1 MRKSLAIASIA
12 AIGGCSLIAAS
23 AAKPPLMVL
32 AYKSSSFAADYD
44 SITDKELIS
53 GKWRGVLNDEGVEL
67 SLNKNGSLKAV
78 YNHKKENGKWDLK
91 EDQDRLEI
99 KISDKKYT
107 FTYDRTQDA
116 ILYDGN
122 YVFKRLSDI
131 AEDDNNAEVRI
142 DSVSS
147 EFLGKWK
154 AVNIEN
160 TKGEIS
166 VYPDVLKTTTVTLEI
181 TEKKIGKDSVT
192 ESDAGKVK
200 VKGSKLSMDLKI
212 HGDTDKSTISG
223 ISSTFTMGAI
233 TFQIA
238 NPIESSI
245 IETGK
250 RSDGKVFILENGM
263 LSMTLTDGENRTT
276 LYMTKEA
283 EE

>member
-44 SITDKELIS
+44 SITDNELIS
-53 GKWRGVLNDEGVEL
+53 GKWRGVLNDDGVEL
-67 SLNKNGSLKAV
+67 SLNKDGSLKAV

-99 KISDKKYT
+99 EIGNKKYT
-107 FTYDRTQDA
+107 FTYDRAQDA

-122 YVFKRLSDI
+122 YIFKRLSDI

-142 DSVSS
+142 DAVSG

>member
-44 SITDKELIS
+44 SITNKELIS

-67 SLNKNGSLKAV
+67 SLNNDGSLKAV

-99 KISDKKYT
+99 EIGDKKYT

-122 YVFKRLSDI
+122 YIFKRLSDI

-142 DSVSS
+142 DAVSS

-181 TEKKIGKDSVT
+181 TDKKTEKTSMPSEKT
-192 ESDAGKVK
+192 EDG
-200 VKGSKLSMDLKI
+200 LSMDLKI

-223 ISSTFTMGAI
+223 INSTFTMGAI

-250 RSDGKVFILENGM
+250 RSDGKVFLLENGM
-263 LSMTLTDGENRTT
+263 LSMTLTDGENKTT
-276 LYMTKEA
+276 LYMMKEP

>member
-44 SITDKELIS
+44 SITDKELIP

-67 SLNKNGSLKAV
+67 SLNKNGSLKAI

-99 KISDKKYT
+99 EIGDKKYT

-122 YVFKRLSDI
+122 YAFKRLSDI

-142 DSVSS
+142 DAVSS

-166 VYPDVLKTTTVTLEI
+166 VYPDVLKTTTVTLGI
-181 TEKKIGKDSVT
+181 TNKKTEKTSMPSGNT
-192 ESDAGKVK
+192 EDG
-200 VKGSKLSMDLKI
+200 LSMDLKI

-250 RSDGKVFILENGM
+250 RSDGKVFLLENGM
-263 LSMTLTDGENRTT
+263 LSMTLTDGENKTT
-276 LYMTKEA
+276 LYMTKEP

>member
-1 MRKSLAIASIA
+1 MRKSLTIASIA

-44 SITDKELIS
+44 SIADTDLIS
-53 GKWRGVLNDEGVEL
+53 GRWRGVLNDEGVEL

-99 KISDKKYT
+99 EIGNKKYT
-107 FTYDRTQDA
+107 FTYDRVQDA

-122 YVFKRLSDI
+122 YIFKRLSDI

-142 DSVSS
+142 DAVSG

-166 VYPDVLKTTTVTLEI
+166 VYPDVLKATTVTLEI
-181 TEKKIGKDSVT
+181 SEKKADKTTGNR
-192 ESDAGKVK
+192 AGD
-200 VKGSKLSMDLKI
+200 LSMDLKI

>member
-67 SLNKNGSLKAV
+67 SLSKNGSLKAV
-78 YNHKKENGKWDLK
+78 YNQKKENGKWNLK
-91 EDQDRLEI
+91 EDRLEI
-99 KISDKKYT
+99 EIGDKKYT
-107 FTYDRTQDA
+107 FTYNRAQDA

-142 DSVSS
+142 DAVSS
-147 EFLGKWK
+147 EFLEKWK

-181 TEKKIGKDSVT
+181 TDKKTEKTSMSSGNT
-192 ESDAGKVK
+192 EDG
-200 VKGSKLSMDLKI
+200 LSMDLKI

-223 ISSTFTMGAI
+223 INSTFTMGAI

-250 RSDGKVFILENGM
+250 RSDGKVFLLENGM
-263 LSMTLTDGENRTT
+263 LSMTLTDGENKTT
-276 LYMTKEA
+276 LYMTKEP

>member
-44 SITDKELIS
+44 SITDKELIP

-67 SLNKNGSLKAV
+67 SLNKDGSLKAV

-99 KISDKKYT
+99 KIGDKKYT
-107 FTYDRTQDA
+107 FTYNRAQDA

-142 DSVSS
+142 DAVSS

-181 TEKKIGKDSVT
+181 SEKKADKTTGNR
-192 ESDAGKVK
+192 AGD
-200 VKGSKLSMDLKI
+200 LSMDLKI

>member
-44 SITDKELIS
+44 SIADKDLIS
-53 GKWRGVLNDEGVEL
+53 GRWRGVLNDEGVEL

-99 KISDKKYT
+99 EIGDKKYT

-122 YVFKRLSDI
+122 YIFKRLSDI

-166 VYPDVLKTTTVTLEI
+166 VYPDVLKTTTVILEI
-181 TEKKIGKDSVT
+181 SEKKADKTTGNR
-192 ESDAGKVK
+192 AGD
-200 VKGSKLSMDLKI
+200 LSMDLKI

-276 LYMTKEA
+276 LYMTKES

>member
-44 SITDKELIS
+44 SITDKELIP

-67 SLNKNGSLKAV
+67 SLNKDGSLKAV

-99 KISDKKYT
+99 KIGDKKYT
-107 FTYDRTQDA
+107 FTYNRAQDA

-142 DSVSS
+142 DAVSS

-166 VYPDVLKTTTVTLEI
+166 VYPDVLKTTTVTLGI
-181 TEKKIGKDSVT
+181 TNKKTEKTSMPSGNT
-192 ESDAGKVK
+192 EDR
-200 VKGSKLSMDLKI
+200 LSMDLKI

-223 ISSTFTMGAI
+223 INSTFTMGAL

-250 RSDGKVFILENGM
+250 RSDGKVFLLENGM
-263 LSMTLTDGENRTT
+263 LSMTLTDGENKTT
-276 LYMTKEA
+276 LYMTKEP

>member
-44 SITDKELIS
+44 SITDKELIP

-67 SLNKNGSLKAV
+67 SLNKNGDLKAV
-78 YNHKKENGKWDLK
+78 RNHKKENGKWDLK
-91 EDQDRLEI
+91 EDRLEI
-99 KISDKKYT
+99 EIGNKKYT

-142 DSVSS
+142 DAVSS

-154 AVNIEN
+154 TVNIEN

-181 TEKKIGKDSVT
+181 TDKKTEKTSMPSGNT
-192 ESDAGKVK
+192 EDG
-200 VKGSKLSMDLKI
+200 LSMDLKI

-250 RSDGKVFILENGM
+250 RSDGKVFLLENGM
-263 LSMTLTDGENRTT
+263 LSMTLTDGENKTT
-276 LYMTKEA
+276 LYMTKEP

>member
-1 MRKSLAIASIA
+1 
-12 AIGGCSLIAAS
+12 
-23 AAKPPLMVL
+23 MVL

-44 SITDKELIS
+44 SITDKELIP

-67 SLNKNGSLKAV
+67 SLNKDGSLKAV

-99 KISDKKYT
+99 KIGDKKYT
-107 FTYDRTQDA
+107 FTYNRAQDA

-142 DSVSS
+142 DAVSS

-181 TEKKIGKDSVT
+181 SEKKADKTTGNR
-192 ESDAGKVK
+192 AGD
-200 VKGSKLSMDLKI
+200 LSMDLKI

>member
-67 SLNKNGSLKAV
+67 SLNKNGDLKAV
-78 YNHKKENGKWDLK
+78 RNHKKENGKWDLK
-91 EDQDRLEI
+91 EDRLEI
-99 KISDKKYT
+99 EIGNKKYT
-107 FTYDRTQDA
+107 FAYDRTQDA

-142 DSVSS
+142 DAVSS

-154 AVNIEN
+154 TVNIEN

-181 TEKKIGKDSVT
+181 TDKKTDKTSMSSGNT
-192 ESDAGKVK
+192 EDG
-200 VKGSKLSMDLKI
+200 LRMDLKI

-223 ISSTFTMGAI
+223 INSTFTMGAI

-250 RSDGKVFILENGM
+250 RSDGKVFLLENGM
-263 LSMTLTDGENRTT
+263 LSMTLTDGENKTT
-276 LYMTKEA
+276 LYMTKEP

>member
-44 SITDKELIS
+44 SIADKDLIS
-53 GKWRGVLNDEGVEL
+53 GRWRGVLNDEGVEL

-91 EDQDRLEI
+91 EDHLEMEI
-99 KISDKKYT
+99 GNKKYT
-107 FTYDRTQDA
+107 FTYDRAQDA

-142 DSVSS
+142 DAVSG

-154 AVNIEN
+154 AVNLEN

-166 VYPDVLKTTTVTLEI
+166 VYPDVLKATTVTLEI
-181 TEKKIGKDSVT
+181 TDKKTEKTSMSSENT
-192 ESDAGKVK
+192 EDG
-200 VKGSKLSMDLKI
+200 LSMDLKI

-223 ISSTFTMGAI
+223 INSTFTMGAI

-250 RSDGKVFILENGM
+250 RSDGKVFLLENGM
-263 LSMTLTDGENRTT
+263 LSMTLTDGENKTT
-276 LYMTKEA
+276 LYMTKEP

>member
-44 SITDKELIS
+44 SIADKDLIS
-53 GKWRGVLNDEGVEL
+53 GRWRGVLNDEGVEL

-91 EDQDRLEI
+91 EDRLEI
-99 KISDKKYT
+99 KIGDKKYT
-107 FTYDRTQDA
+107 FTYDRKQDA

-142 DSVSS
+142 DAVSS

-192 ESDAGKVK
+192 ESDAG
-200 VKGSKLSMDLKI
+200 SKLSMDLKI

-223 ISSTFTMGAI
+223 ISSTFTMGAV

-250 RSDGKVFILENGM
+250 RSDGKVFMLENGM

-276 LYMTKEA
+276 LYMTKEL

>member
-1 MRKSLAIASIA
+1 MRKSLTIASIA

-44 SITDKELIS
+44 SIADKDLIS
-53 GKWRGVLNDEGVEL
+53 GRWRGVLNDEGVEL

-91 EDQDRLEI
+91 EDHLEMEI
-99 KISDKKYT
+99 GNKKYT
-107 FTYDRTQDA
+107 FTYDRAQDA

-122 YVFKRLSDI
+122 YIFKRLSDI

-142 DSVSS
+142 DAVSS

>member
-99 KISDKKYT
+99 EIGDKKYT
-107 FTYDRTQDA
+107 FTYDRMQDA

-122 YVFKRLSDI
+122 YIFKRLSDI

-142 DSVSS
+142 DAVSS

-166 VYPDVLKTTTVTLEI
+166 VYPDVLKTTTVTLGI
-181 TEKKIGKDSVT
+181 TNKKTEKTSMPSGNT
-192 ESDAGKVK
+192 EDG
-200 VKGSKLSMDLKI
+200 LSMDLKI

>member
-12 AIGGCSLIAAS
+12 AIGGCSLIADS

-99 KISDKKYT
+99 EIGDKKYT
-107 FTYDRTQDA
+107 FTYDRMQDA

-122 YVFKRLSDI
+122 YIFKRLSDI

-142 DSVSS
+142 DAVSS

-154 AVNIEN
+154 TVNIEN

-181 TEKKIGKDSVT
+181 TDKKAEKTSMSSENT
-192 ESDAGKVK
+192 EDG
-200 VKGSKLSMDLKI
+200 LSMDLKI

>member
-44 SITDKELIS
+44 SITDKELIP

-67 SLNKNGSLKAV
+67 SLNKDGSLKAV

-99 KISDKKYT
+99 KIGDKKYT
-107 FTYDRTQDA
+107 FTYNRAQDA

-142 DSVSS
+142 DAVSS

-166 VYPDVLKTTTVTLEI
+166 VYPDVLKTTTVTLGI
-181 TEKKIGKDSVT
+181 TNKKTEKTSMSSGNT
-192 ESDAGKVK
+192 EDG
-200 VKGSKLSMDLKI
+200 LSMDLKI

-223 ISSTFTMGAI
+223 INSTFTMGAL

-250 RSDGKVFILENGM
+250 RSDGKVFLLENGM
-263 LSMTLTDGENRTT
+263 LSMTLTDGENKTT
-276 LYMTKEA
+276 LYMTKEP

>member
-67 SLNKNGSLKAV
+67 SLNKDGSLKAV
-78 YNHKKENGKWDLK
+78 HNHKKENGKWDLK
-91 EDQDRLEI
+91 EDKDRLEI
-99 KISDKKYT
+99 EIGDKKYT
-107 FTYDRTQDA
+107 FTYNRAQDA

-122 YVFKRLSDI
+122 YIFKRLSDI

-142 DSVSS
+142 DAVSG

-166 VYPDVLKTTTVTLEI
+166 VYPDALKTTTVTLEI
-181 TEKKIGKDSVT
+181 TDKNTEKTSMSSENT
-192 ESDAGKVK
+192 EDG
-200 VKGSKLSMDLKI
+200 LSMDLKI

-223 ISSTFTMGAI
+223 INSTFTMGAI

-250 RSDGKVFILENGM
+250 RSDGKVFLLENGM
-263 LSMTLTDGENRTT
+263 LSMTLTDGENKTT
-276 LYMTKEA
+276 LYMTKEP

>member
-53 GKWRGVLNDEGVEL
+53 GKWRGVLNNEGVEL
-67 SLNKNGSLKAV
+67 SLNKDGNLKAV

-91 EDQDRLEI
+91 EDQDRLKIEI
-99 KISDKKYT
+99 GDKKYT
-107 FTYDRTQDA
+107 FTYDRVQDA

-122 YVFKRLSDI
+122 YIFKRLSDI

-142 DSVSS
+142 DAVSS
-147 EFLGKWK
+147 EFLGKWN

-181 TEKKIGKDSVT
+181 SEKKADKTTGNR
-192 ESDAGKVK
+192 AGD
-200 VKGSKLSMDLKI
+200 LSMDLKI

-250 RSDGKVFILENGM
+250 RSDGKVFLLENGM
-263 LSMTLTDGENRTT
+263 LSMTLTDGENKTT
-276 LYMTKEA
+276 LYMTKEP

>member
-44 SITDKELIS
+44 SIADKDLIS
-53 GKWRGVLNDEGVEL
+53 GRWRGVLNDEGVEL
-67 SLNKNGSLKAV
+67 SLNKDGSLKAV
-78 YNHKKENGKWDLK
+78 HNHKKENGKWDLK
-91 EDQDRLEI
+91 EDKDRLEI
-99 KISDKKYT
+99 EIGDKKYT
-107 FTYDRTQDA
+107 FTYNRAQDA

-122 YVFKRLSDI
+122 YIFKRLSDI

-142 DSVSS
+142 DAVSG

-181 TEKKIGKDSVT
+181 SEKKADKTTGNR
-192 ESDAGKVK
+192 AGD
-200 VKGSKLSMDLKI
+200 LSMDLKI

>member
-44 SITDKELIS
+44 SITDKELIP

-67 SLNKNGSLKAV
+67 SLNKDGSLKAV

-91 EDQDRLEI
+91 EEQDRLEI
-99 KISDKKYT
+99 KIGDKKYT
-107 FTYDRTQDA
+107 FTYNRAQDA

-142 DSVSS
+142 DAVSS

-166 VYPDVLKTTTVTLEI
+166 VYPDVLKTTTVTLGI
-181 TEKKIGKDSVT
+181 TNKKTEKTSMPSGNT
-192 ESDAGKVK
+192 EDG
-200 VKGSKLSMDLKI
+200 LSMDLKI

-223 ISSTFTMGAI
+223 INSTFTMGAL

-250 RSDGKVFILENGM
+250 RSDGKVFLLENGM
-263 LSMTLTDGENRTT
+263 LSMTLTDGENKTT
-276 LYMTKEA
+276 LYMTKEP

>member
-44 SITDKELIS
+44 SIADKDLIS
-53 GKWRGVLNDEGVEL
+53 GRWRGVLNDEGVEL

-99 KISDKKYT
+99 EIGDKKYT

-142 DSVSS
+142 DAVSS

>member
-67 SLNKNGSLKAV
+67 SLSKNGSLKAV
-78 YNHKKENGKWDLK
+78 YNHKKENGKWNLK
-91 EDQDRLEI
+91 EDRLEI
-99 KISDKKYT
+99 EIGDKKYT
-107 FTYDRTQDA
+107 FTYNRAQDA

-142 DSVSS
+142 DAVSS

-166 VYPDVLKTTTVTLEI
+166 VYPDVLKTTTVILEI

-192 ESDAGKVK
+192 ESDA
-200 VKGSKLSMDLKI
+200 GSKLSMDLKI

>member
-44 SITDKELIS
+44 SIADKDLIS
-53 GKWRGVLNDEGVEL
+53 GRWRGVLNDEGVEL

-99 KISDKKYT
+99 EIGDKKYT
-107 FTYDRTQDA
+107 FTYNRAQDA

-142 DSVSS
+142 DAVSS

>member
-67 SLNKNGSLKAV
+67 SLNKDGSLKAV

-91 EDQDRLEI
+91 EDQDRLKIEI
-99 KISDKKYT
+99 GDKKYT

-122 YVFKRLSDI
+122 YIFKRLSDI

-142 DSVSS
+142 DAVSS

-154 AVNIEN
+154 TVNIEN

-181 TEKKIGKDSVT
+181 SEKKADKTTGNR
-192 ESDAGKVK
+192 AGD
-200 VKGSKLSMDLKI
+200 LSMDLKI

>member
-44 SITDKELIS
+44 SIADKDLIS
-53 GKWRGVLNDEGVEL
+53 GRWRGVLNDEGVEL

-91 EDQDRLEI
+91 EDKDRLEI
-99 KISDKKYT
+99 KIGDKKYT
-107 FTYDRTQDA
+107 FTYDRKQDA

-131 AEDDNNAEVRI
+131 AEGDNNAEVRI
-142 DSVSS
+142 DAVSS

-181 TEKKIGKDSVT
+181 SEKKADKTTGNR
-192 ESDAGKVK
+192 AGD
-200 VKGSKLSMDLKI
+200 LSMDLKI

-250 RSDGKVFILENGM
+250 RSDGKVFMLENGM

-276 LYMTKEA
+276 LYMTKES

>member
-44 SITDKELIS
+44 SITDKELIP

-67 SLNKNGSLKAV
+67 SLNKDGSLKAV

-99 KISDKKYT
+99 KIGDKKYT
-107 FTYDRTQDA
+107 FTYNRAQDA

-142 DSVSS
+142 DAVSS

-166 VYPDVLKTTTVTLEI
+166 VYPDVLKTTTVTLGI
-181 TEKKIGKDSVT
+181 TNKKTEKTSMPSGNT
-192 ESDAGKVK
+192 EDG
-200 VKGSKLSMDLKI
+200 LSMDLKI

-223 ISSTFTMGAI
+223 INSTFTMGAL

-250 RSDGKVFILENGM
+250 RSDGKVFLLENGM
-263 LSMTLTDGENRTT
+263 LSMTLTDGENKTT
-276 LYMTKEA
+276 LYMMKEP

>member
-44 SITDKELIS
+44 NITDKELIS

-99 KISDKKYT
+99 EIGDKKYT
-107 FTYDRTQDA
+107 FTYDRKQDA

-142 DSVSS
+142 DAVSS

-192 ESDAGKVK
+192 ESDAG
-200 VKGSKLSMDLKI
+200 SKLSMDLKI

-223 ISSTFTMGAI
+223 ISSTFTMGAV

-250 RSDGKVFILENGM
+250 RSDGKVFMLENGM

-276 LYMTKEA
+276 LYMTKEL

>member
-44 SITDKELIS
+44 SIADKDLIS
-53 GKWRGVLNDEGVEL
+53 GRWRGVLNDEGVEL

-99 KISDKKYT
+99 EIGDKKYT

-122 YVFKRLSDI
+122 YIFKRLSDI

-142 DSVSS
+142 DAVSG

-181 TEKKIGKDSVT
+181 SEKKADKTTGNR
-192 ESDAGKVK
+192 AGD
-200 VKGSKLSMDLKI
+200 LSMDLKI

>member
-1 MRKSLAIASIA
+1 MRKSLAIASIT

-44 SITDKELIS
+44 SITDKELIP

-67 SLNKNGSLKAV
+67 SLNKDGSLKAV

-99 KISDKKYT
+99 KIGDKKYT
-107 FTYDRTQDA
+107 FTYNRAQDA

-142 DSVSS
+142 DAVSS

-181 TEKKIGKDSVT
+181 SEKKADKTTGNR
-192 ESDAGKVK
+192 AGD
-200 VKGSKLSMDLKI
+200 LSMDLKI

>member
-44 SITDKELIS
+44 SITDKELIP

-67 SLNKNGSLKAV
+67 SLNKDGSLKAV

-99 KISDKKYT
+99 KIGDKKYT
-107 FTYDRTQDA
+107 FTYNRAQDA

-142 DSVSS
+142 DAVSS

-154 AVNIEN
+154 AVNLEN

-166 VYPDVLKTTTVTLEI
+166 VYPDVLKATTVTLEI
-181 TEKKIGKDSVT
+181 SEKKADKTTGNR
-192 ESDAGKVK
+192 AGD
-200 VKGSKLSMDLKI
+200 LSMDLKI

-223 ISSTFTMGAI
+223 ISTTFTMGAI

>member
-44 SITDKELIS
+44 SIADKDLIS
-53 GKWRGVLNDEGVEL
+53 GRWRGVLNDEGVEL

-91 EDQDRLEI
+91 EDHLEMEI
-99 KISDKKYT
+99 GNKKYT
-107 FTYDRTQDA
+107 FTYDRAQDA

-122 YVFKRLSDI
+122 YIFKRLSDI

-142 DSVSS
+142 DAVSG

-166 VYPDVLKTTTVTLEI
+166 VYPDVLRTTTVTLEI
-181 TEKKIGKDSVT
+181 TDKKTEKTNMPSGNT
-192 ESDAGKVK
+192 EDG
-200 VKGSKLSMDLKI
+200 LSMDLKI

-223 ISSTFTMGAI
+223 INSTFTMGAI

-250 RSDGKVFILENGM
+250 RSDGKVFLLENGM
-263 LSMTLTDGENRTT
+263 LSMTLTDGENKTT
-276 LYMTKEA
+276 LYMTKEP

>member
-1 MRKSLAIASIA
+1 
-12 AIGGCSLIAAS
+12 
-23 AAKPPLMVL
+23 MVL

-44 SITDKELIS
+44 SIADKDLIS
-53 GKWRGVLNDEGVEL
+53 GRWRGVLNDEGVEL

-91 EDQDRLEI
+91 EDRLEI
-99 KISDKKYT
+99 KIGDKKYT
-107 FTYDRTQDA
+107 FTYDRKQDA

-142 DSVSS
+142 DAVSS

-166 VYPDVLKTTTVTLEI
+166 VYPDALKTTTVTLKI
-181 TEKKIGKDSVT
+181 TDKNTEKTSMSSENT
-192 ESDAGKVK
+192 EDG
-200 VKGSKLSMDLKI
+200 LSMDLKI

-263 LSMTLTDGENRTT
+263 LSMTLTDGENKTT
-276 LYMTKEA
+276 LYMTKEP

>member
-44 SITDKELIS
+44 SITDKELIP

-67 SLNKNGSLKAV
+67 SLNKDGSLKAV

-99 KISDKKYT
+99 KIGDKKYT
-107 FTYDRTQDA
+107 FTYNRAQDA

-142 DSVSS
+142 DAVSS

-166 VYPDVLKTTTVTLEI
+166 VYPDVLKTTTVTLGI
-181 TEKKIGKDSVT
+181 TNKKTEKTSMPSGNT
-192 ESDAGKVK
+192 EDG
-200 VKGSKLSMDLKI
+200 LSMDLKI

-223 ISSTFTMGAI
+223 INSAFTMGAL

-250 RSDGKVFILENGM
+250 RSDGKVFLLENGM
-263 LSMTLTDGENRTT
+263 LSMTLTDGENKTT
-276 LYMTKEA
+276 LYMTKEP

>member
-44 SITDKELIS
+44 SIADKDLIS
-53 GKWRGVLNDEGVEL
+53 GRWRGVLNDEGVEL

-99 KISDKKYT
+99 KIGDKKYT
-107 FTYDRTQDA
+107 FTYDRKQDA

-142 DSVSS
+142 DAVSS

-233 TFQIA
+233 TFQIS

>member
-32 AYKSSSFAADYD
+32 AYKSSSFATDYD

-67 SLNKNGSLKAV
+67 SLSKNGSLKAV
-78 YNHKKENGKWDLK
+78 YNHKKENGKWNLK
-91 EDQDRLEI
+91 EDRLEI
-99 KISDKKYT
+99 EIGDKKYT
-107 FTYDRTQDA
+107 FTYNRAQDA

-142 DSVSS
+142 DAVSS

-154 AVNIEN
+154 TVNIEN

-181 TEKKIGKDSVT
+181 TDKKTEKTSMSSGNT
-192 ESDAGKVK
+192 EDG
-200 VKGSKLSMDLKI
+200 LSMDLKI

-223 ISSTFTMGAI
+223 INSTFTMGAI

-250 RSDGKVFILENGM
+250 RSDGKVFLLENGM
-263 LSMTLTDGENRTT
+263 LSMTLTDGENKTT
-276 LYMTKEA
+276 LYMTKEP

>member
-44 SITDKELIS
+44 SITDKELIP

-67 SLNKNGSLKAV
+67 SLNKDGSLKAV

-99 KISDKKYT
+99 KIGDKKYT
-107 FTYDRTQDA
+107 FTYNRAQDA

-142 DSVSS
+142 DAVSS

-166 VYPDVLKTTTVTLEI
+166 VYPDVLRTTTVTLEI
-181 TEKKIGKDSVT
+181 TDKKTEKTNMPSGNT
-192 ESDAGKVK
+192 EDG
-200 VKGSKLSMDLKI
+200 LSMDLKI

-223 ISSTFTMGAI
+223 INSTFTMGAI

-250 RSDGKVFILENGM
+250 RSDGKVFLLENGM
-263 LSMTLTDGENRTT
+263 LSMTLTDGENKTT
-276 LYMTKEA
+276 LYMTKEP

>member
-53 GKWRGVLNDEGVEL
+53 GKWRGVLNDKGVEL
-67 SLNKNGSLKAV
+67 SLNKDGSLKAV

-91 EDQDRLEI
+91 EDQDRLEMEI
-99 KISDKKYT
+99 GNKKYT

-122 YVFKRLSDI
+122 YIFKRLSDI

-142 DSVSS
+142 DAVSN

-181 TEKKIGKDSVT
+181 TEKKT
-192 ESDAGKVK
+192 ERTSMPS
-200 VKGSKLSMDLKI
+200 GSTEDGLSMDLKI

-223 ISSTFTMGAI
+223 INSTFTMGAI

-250 RSDGKVFILENGM
+250 RSDGKVFLLENGM
-263 LSMTLTDGENRTT
+263 LSMTLTDGENKTT
-276 LYMTKEA
+276 LYMTKESK
-283 EE
+283 E

>member
-99 KISDKKYT
+99 KIGDKKYT
-107 FTYDRTQDA
+107 FTYNRAQDA

-142 DSVSS
+142 DAVSS

-166 VYPDVLKTTTVTLEI
+166 VYPDVLKTTTVTLGI
-181 TEKKIGKDSVT
+181 TNKKTEKTSMPSGNT
-192 ESDAGKVK
+192 EDG
-200 VKGSKLSMDLKI
+200 LSMDLKI

-223 ISSTFTMGAI
+223 INSTFTMGAI